1 MSTQQSSAS
10 PPVCPVSSSPPQGY
24 RYPLYAPEF
33 ATDPHRA
40 YREMRARFG
49 TLVPVELSPGIPA
62 TLVIGYHAAVRILND
77 PEHFPADP
85 RMWQRGVA
93 EDCPVR
99 PMLEWRPNALR
110 SAGAEHARYR
120 QANTSALD
128 GVDLHALHATVE
140 RLAVPLINSF
150 CAEGSADLLTQYAWP
165 LTFQVVNAM
174 LGCPPEIGERVAKGM
189 AALFELDDPQA
200 ANDMLTAAL
209 VELVGLKKEVAQDD
223 VTSRLMKHPT
233 GLDDVEMIHQL
244 VTLYG
249 AGIEPLTNLI
259 ANTLRLMLTD
269 ERFAGNVLGGS
280 LSARD
285 ALDEV
290 LFEDP
295 PMANYCMSYPPQPIM
310 IDDVW
315 LPAHQPVLISLAGCN
330 NDPAIAAGDR
340 TDNRSHLAWSI
351 GPHACPAQSAA
362 YLIAQDAIDQILD
375 ALPEIRLAVPADRLQ
390 WRPGPFARS
399 LAALP
404 VVFPASPP
412 LTAF

>member
-1 MSTQQSSAS
+1 LSTQQSSAS
-10 PPVCPVSSSPPQGY
+10 PPACPVSASMPPGY
-24 RYPLYAPEF
+24 RLPMYTPEF
-33 ATDPHRA
+33 AADPHSA
-40 YREMRARFG
+40 YARMRAQFG
-49 TLVPVELSPGIPA
+49 PLVPVELAPGVPA

-85 RMWQRGVA
+85 RMWQRDVPA
-93 EDCPVR
+93 ECPIR

-110 SAGAEHARYR
+110 SAGSEHTRYR
-120 QANTSALD
+120 QANTAALD
-128 GVDLHALHATVE
+128 GVDLHALHTTVE

-150 CAEGSADLLTQYAWP
+150 CTTGAADLLTQYAWP
-165 LTFQVVNAM
+165 LTFQVINAI
-174 LGCPPEIGERVAKGM
+174 LGCPPEIGERIAKGM
-189 AALFELDDPQA
+189 AAIFELDDA
-200 ANDMLTAAL
+200 EAGNEMLTTAV
-209 VELVGLKKEVAQDD
+209 VELVGMKKADPAND
-223 VTSRLMKHPT
+223 VTTRLMAHKN
-233 GLDDVEMIHQL
+233 GLDDVEMIHQMI
-244 VTLYG
+244 TLYG

-259 ANTLRLMLTD
+259 SNTLVLMLTD

-280 LSARD
+280 MSTRD

-290 LFEDP
+290 LFTDP

-315 LPAHQPVLISLAGCN
+315 LPAHQPVLISLSGCN

-375 ALPEIRLAVPADRLQ
+375 ALPEIRLAVPAAQLQ

-399 LAALP
+399 LASLP
-404 VVFPASPP
+404 VAFPASPP
-412 LTAF
+412 LTVA